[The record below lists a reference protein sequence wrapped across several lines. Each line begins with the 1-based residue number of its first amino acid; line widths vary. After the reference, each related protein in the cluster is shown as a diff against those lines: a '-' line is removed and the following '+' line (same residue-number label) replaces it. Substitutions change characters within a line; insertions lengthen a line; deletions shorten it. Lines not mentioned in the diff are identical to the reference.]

1 MDLFI
6 VNHRFL
12 KIFFNSRKGF
22 FSKLGAGY
30 VLINDKLTVSLHQ
43 DKNQFVI

>member
-1 MDLFI
+1 MNLFI
-6 VNHRFL
+6 VNHQILLF
-12 KIFFNSRKGF
+12 FFNSRKGS

-43 DKNQFVI
+43 YKNQFVI

>member
-1 MDLFI
+1 MNLFI
-6 VNHRFL
+6 VNHQILLFL
-12 KIFFNSRKGF
+12 NSRKGF

-43 DKNQFVI
+43 YKNQFVI